1 MISDFLKFSKQ
12 SFKHTS
18 SSVKKLTLVAGNQSA
33 DLDSVVSSILYSYFH
48 NLNNSRSAQEKFER
62 KDNLTDE
69 IVIPLINIPSE
80 DLCLRKDVEFVLKTI
95 DINFENLLFLNDLI
109 KDTTNTNDTSLL
121 TKFSSIDLVL
131 VDHNTPQGSSLQN
144 FIKNNNIKIKSII
157 DHHVDEKLYLDANP
171 RIIKVVGS
179 NTSLVLNYWN
189 SILDFKNNKELSFYH
204 DLQNCLF
211 ALSPI
216 LIDTACLSARVEED
230 DTEAFELI
238 KSLNSKINS
247 TEINKWYG
255 LINDAKSDYEGL
267 SIRDIMRKDY
277 KVFQYKS
284 SSGSKIYSLGISSMS
299 KPIEY
304 LLKEFEDSQVLEDLK
319 QWQSENSLD
328 FVIIMT
334 SYTDSNDNFK
344 RDLAFFT
351 DKSSSKSSSSSS
363 DELIDKAIKFLNKDL
378 DLVTTELL
386 NDNSFKITNSNQ
398 FFKIYNQKNLKA
410 SRKLVAPLLKTFIES
425 I

>member
-1 MISDFLKFSKQ
+1 MTSDFLKFSKQ
-12 SFKHTS
+12 SLKSTS
-18 SSVKKLTLVAGNQSA
+18 SSVKKLTLVSGNQSA

-48 NLNNSRSAQEKFER
+48 HLNNKRSAQDKS
-62 KDNLTDE
+62 KQQDTSIDE

-80 DLCLRKDVEFVLKTI
+80 DLCLRKDVEFVLKSVDI
-95 DINFENLLFLNDLI
+95 DFENLLFLNDLV
-109 KDTTNTNDTSLL
+109 KDTTNTNDKSLIN
-121 TKFSSIDLVL
+121 KFPLIDLVL
-131 VDHNTPQGSSLQN
+131 VDHNVPQGASLQN
-144 FIKNNNIKIKSII
+144 FIKQNNIKIKSII
-157 DHHVDEKLYLDANP
+157 DHHVDEKSFTDAKP
-171 RIIKVVGS
+171 RIIKTVGS

-189 SILDFKNNKELSFYH
+189 SVLNFKTCQGLSFYN

-216 LIDTACLSARVEED
+216 LIDTACLKARVEKD

-238 KSLNSKINS
+238 KSLNSKINT

-255 LINDAKSDYEGL
+255 LINDAKSNYEGL
-267 SIRDIMRKDY
+267 SVRDILRKDY

-284 SSGSKIYSLGISSMS
+284 SSDSKTYKIGISSMS

-304 LLKEFEDSQVLEDLK
+304 LLTEFKDSQVLEILK

-328 FVIIMT
+328 FVTIMA
-334 SYTDSNDNFK
+334 SYTDSNDKFK

-351 DKSSSKSSSSSS
+351 DKSLSPSSSS
-363 DELIDKAIKFLNKDL
+363 DELVDKAIKFLNKDL
-378 DLVTTELL
+378 DLATTELL
-386 NDNSFKITNSNQ
+386 NDNSFKITNSNE

-410 SRKLVAPLLKTFIES
+410 SRKLVAPLLKDFIES